1 MMLEINATDL
11 FARVQNGE
19 SIALIDVRSPAEYSA
34 LHAQGA
40 VNLPLEE
47 VSEDRIA
54 HIASGKSSVAFICKG
69 GTRSK
74 KACSAVTRA
83 VFSVTGGTD
92 AWTASG
98 LPVVEGKG
106 VISLERQVR
115 IGAGALV
122 LLGALG
128 AFLIHPGMVG
138 LSAFVGAGL
147 IFAGVTDWCG
157 MGLLL
162 ARMPWNTK
170 VSGPS
175 CSTK

>member
-1 MMLEINATDL
+1 MMQEINATDL
-11 FARVQNGE
+11 FTRIQSGE

-34 LHAQGA
+34 LHARGA
-40 VNLPLEE
+40 INLPLEE
-47 VSEDRIA
+47 VSEEKVTQIA
-54 HIASGKSSVAFICKG
+54 TGKSSVAFICKG

-74 KACSAVTRA
+74 KACNSMTRA
-83 VFSVTGGTD
+83 VLSVTGGTD
-92 AWTASG
+92 AWAASG
-98 LPVVEGKG
+98 LPVVEGQG

-122 LLGALG
+122 LLGAIG
-128 AFLIHPGMVG
+128 ALLIHPGMIG

-170 VSGPS
+170 VSGTS